1 MASPMVPNENSIA
14 RTSGTTGQGKGRPP
28 LKLHRL
34 SSRGNAELGHTHG
47 ELEALADALF
57 GYRTGT
63 VSLASTGLRTS
74 CTGRSAVRRVGREGV
89 RTCRRGGWR
98 YRRKQKKTT

>member
-1 MASPMVPNENSIA
+1 MPIPRPAASRCFWSELTPGVVTGACAPLMASPMVPNENSIA

-28 LKLHRL
+28 LKVHRL

-63 VSLASTGLRTS
+63 VSLASTGLRKS
-74 CTGRSAVRRVGREGV
+74 
-89 RTCRRGGWR
+89 
-98 YRRKQKKTT
+98 